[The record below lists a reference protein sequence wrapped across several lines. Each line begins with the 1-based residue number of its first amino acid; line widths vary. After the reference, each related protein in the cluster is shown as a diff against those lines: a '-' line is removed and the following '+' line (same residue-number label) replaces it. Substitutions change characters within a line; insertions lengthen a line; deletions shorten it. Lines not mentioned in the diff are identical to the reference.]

1 MYEKENV
8 LMLVN
13 DENRFGQFFYKF
25 ILSIFFLVKK
35 NSIFSEVDNL
45 RVGLEILKIKCLNE
59 NVIEKFIESKNFK
72 NSLIKEFKEVVV
84 KLKIWNFMFY
94 EYMLKK

>member
-13 DENRFGQFFYKF
+13 DENRFGLFFIKF
-25 ILSIFFLVKK
+25 ILSIFFLVKR

-59 NVIEKFIESKNFK
+59 NVIEKFMESKNFK

>member
-13 DENRFGQFFYKF
+13 DENRFGLFFIKF
-25 ILSIFFLVKK
+25 ILSIFFLVKR

-59 NVIEKFIESKNFK
+59 NVIEKFIESKNFR
-72 NSLIKEFKEVVV
+72 NSLNKEFKEVVV

>member
-13 DENRFGQFFYKF
+13 DENRFGLCFYKF
-25 ILSIFFLVKK
+25 ILSIFFLVKR

>member
-1 MYEKENV
+1 
-8 LMLVN
+8 MLVN
-13 DENRFGQFFYKF
+13 DENRFGLFFYKF
-25 ILSIFFLVKK
+25 ILSIFLLVKR

-59 NVIEKFIESKNFK
+59 NVIEKFMENKNFK
-72 NSLIKEFKEVVV
+72 NSLNKKFKEVVV

>member
-1 MYEKENV
+1 
-8 LMLVN
+8 MLVN
-13 DENRFGQFFYKF
+13 DENRFGLFFIKF
-25 ILSIFFLVKK
+25 ILSIFFLVKR

-59 NVIEKFIESKNFK
+59 NVIENFIESKNFK

>member
-13 DENRFGQFFYKF
+13 DENRFGLFFIKF
-25 ILSIFFLVKK
+25 ILSIFFLVKR

>member
-13 DENRFGQFFYKF
+13 DENRFGLFFIKF
-25 ILSIFFLVKK
+25 ILSIFFLVKR

-59 NVIEKFIESKNFK
+59 NVIEKLMESKNFK

>member
-1 MYEKENV
+1 MYGKENV

-13 DENRFGQFFYKF
+13 DENRFGLFFYKF
-25 ILSIFFLVKK
+25 ILSIFFLVKR

-59 NVIEKFIESKNFK
+59 NVIEKFMENKNFK
-72 NSLIKEFKEVVV
+72 NSLNKKFKEVVV

>member
-1 MYEKENV
+1 MYGKENV

-13 DENRFGQFFYKF
+13 DENRFGLFFIKF

-59 NVIEKFIESKNFK
+59 NVIEKFMESKNFK

>member
-25 ILSIFFLVKK
+25 ILSIFFLVKR

-59 NVIEKFIESKNFK
+59 NVIEKFMESKNFK

>member
-13 DENRFGQFFYKF
+13 DENRFGLFFIKV
-25 ILSIFFLVKK
+25 ILSIFFLVKR

>member
-13 DENRFGQFFYKF
+13 DENRFGLFFIKF

-59 NVIEKFIESKNFK
+59 NVIEKFMENKNFK
-72 NSLIKEFKEVVV
+72 NSLNKEFKEVVV

>member
-1 MYEKENV
+1 M
-8 LMLVN
+8 
-13 DENRFGQFFYKF
+13 FFYKF